1 MSRIGK
7 KPIELPKGVQVT
19 VNGRTL
25 SVKGPK
31 GTLERPLHEAVDV
44 KVEGST
50 VTVNTKNADS
60 YEQRRFH
67 GLTRSLVNNMVV
79 GVSAGFQKK
88 LKLVGV
94 GYRAAAAGK
103 GLQLTLGYSHAVNF
117 DPPTGITL
125 KVDNQTSIV
134 VDGADKEQVGQ
145 VAATIRSFRPPEPY
159 HGKGVRYEDEVI
171 QTKVGKA
178 AGKK

>member
-7 KPIELPKGVQVT
+7 KPIELPKGVTVT
-19 VNGRTL
+19 VSGRKV

-31 GTLERPLHEAVDV
+31 GTLERTLHESVDL
-44 KVEGST
+44 KVEG
-50 VTVNTKNADS
+50 NNATIIPKAAES

-67 GLTRSLVNNMVV
+67 GLSRSLVSNMVI

-94 GYRAAAAGK
+94 GFRAAAQGK
-103 GLQLTLGYSHAVNF
+103 GVQLTLGFSHPVNF
-117 DPPTGITL
+117 EPPAGVTV
-125 KVDNQTSIV
+125 KVDAQTAITV
-134 VDGADKEQVGQ
+134 EGADKESVGQ
-145 VAATIRSFRPPEPY
+145 VAATIRGFRPPEPY